1 MRSSLNQTLSDHVP
15 HKRTRPKPSLPWVDY
30 ETKKF
35 IRRRDR
41 VHKHMKKSGD
51 ETFKQ
56 EFKTLKRLV
65 QKLLCRAYWRYAEG
79 LISDDGE
86 SQTTPKKKFRS
97 FIKARRT
104 EAVGVSPLKEAGKLI
119 SEPKEQARILNTQ
132 LHSVFSPKD
141 TITAEE
147 FELRCPPGPNLPDYP
162 SCGDISITEDGV
174 RKLLLNLNPNKACG
188 PDGITPRLLKM
199 VTEEL
204 TPALTLLYRISY
216 LSGTLPKDWKQANI
230 TPVFEKGEKYNA
242 ANYRPI
248 SLTCV
253 ACKLMEHIITSHIMS
268 HLEKNEILCPE
279 QHGFRRGHSCET
291 QLLGYVYE
299 ATREIEK
306 GNQEDTI
313 VLDFSRAFDKVSHT
327 LLIHKLQRYGIRGR
341 TNAWIK
347 DFLTDRQQAVV
358 VEGTRSDPLPVE
370 SGVPQGSVLGPSL
383 FSAIHQRPPRRHQ
396 VKDPPICR
404 RHHVQQDEQVLQED
418 LRSLTTWEEKWS
430 MEFHPQK
437 CSTLR
442 VSRKKDKTAPGY
454 ELHGQNIENV
464 STTKYMGVNIQDNM
478 QWESHIDSITKKASK
493 TLGFIRCN
501 LKIDNKKTKE
511 TAYKALVRPL
521 LEYAAP
527 VWDAYTANDEIE
539 ALEKIQQRAA
549 RWVTSRHRQTS
560 CVDSILEQLDW
571 PPLQLRARK
580 PAWRCSTNFTMAS
593 PPSTPS
599 TYPSHLRAG

>member
-1 MRSSLNQTLSDHVP
+1 M
-15 HKRTRPKPSLPWVDY
+15 
-30 ETKKF
+30 
-35 IRRRDR
+35 
-41 VHKHMKKSGD
+41 
-51 ETFKQ
+51 
-56 EFKTLKRLV
+56 
-65 QKLLCRAYWRYAEG
+65 
-79 LISDDGE
+79 
-86 SQTTPKKKFRS
+86 
-97 FIKARRT
+97 
-104 EAVGVSPLKEAGKLI
+104 
-119 SEPKEQARILNTQ
+119 
-132 LHSVFSPKD
+132 
-141 TITAEE
+141 
-147 FELRCPPGPNLPDYP
+147 
-162 SCGDISITEDGV
+162 

-188 PDGITPRLLKM
+188 PVGITPRLLKM
-199 VTEEL
+199 VAEEL

-230 TPVFEKGEKYNA
+230 TPVFKKGEKYNA
-242 ANYRPI
+242 ANYHPI

-291 QLLGYVYE
+291 QLLEYVDE

-370 SGVPQGSVLGPSL
+370 SGIPQGSVLGPSL
-383 FSAIHQRPPRRHQ
+383 FLLYINDLPEGIKSKIRLFADDTMCSKTIM
-396 VKDPPICR
+396 KKK
-404 RHHVQQDEQVLQED
+404 DEQVLQED

-454 ELHGQNIENV
+454 ELHGENIENV
-464 STTKYMGVNIQDNM
+464 STTKYLGVNIQDNM

-493 TLGFIRCN
+493 TLGFIQRN
-501 LKIDNKKTKE
+501 LKIGNKKTKE

-527 VWDAYTANDEIE
+527 VWDPYTANEIE
-539 ALEKIQQRAA
+539 ALEKIQRRAA
-549 RWVTSRHRQTS
+549 RWVTSRNRQTS

-571 PPLQLRARK
+571 SPLQLRRKKARLEMFYKFHHGLISINSKYLPK
-580 PAWRCSTNFTMAS
+580 PSKSRLSSRNNNNQSYDISTCTTRYRQMVFFPRTIPEWNKLPQEVVMAKS
-593 PPSTPS
+593 LDCFKSRLA
-599 TYPSHLRAG
+599 SHLQKAN